1 MDEWVLY
8 YIDIEILTS
17 DLLFSIQFFHLP
29 VQFLN

>member
-8 YIDIEILTS
+8 YIDIEISTS
-17 DLLFSIQFFHLP
+17 DLLFSILLFLLP